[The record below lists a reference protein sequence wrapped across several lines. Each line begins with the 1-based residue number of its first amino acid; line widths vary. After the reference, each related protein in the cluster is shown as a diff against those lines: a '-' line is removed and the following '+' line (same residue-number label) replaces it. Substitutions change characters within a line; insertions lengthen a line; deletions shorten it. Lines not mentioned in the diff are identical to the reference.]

1 MDVYCSHPWL
11 SQPGRELHTISADFF
26 LIYVLNIW
34 QNISL
39 PTKLKKYYS
48 QCFPEVRKM
57 HHKSTDYVRVI

>member
-1 MDVYCSHPWL
+1 MYTAHTHGSHSPAESSIL
-11 SQPGRELHTISADFF
+11 FLLIFF

-39 PTKLKKYYS
+39 PTKLKKYYN